1 MATDDQAVLYRQDDH
16 VVTLTLNLPELR
28 NPVSEQ
34 SVIEGLVAAME
45 RMNADKSV
53 RAAILTGAGSAFSSG
68 GNLKAMAAPGG
79 NADAPPIENRLW
91 YVDGIQR
98 IPLAFERLEVPI
110 VAAVNGPAIGA
121 GCDVACMC
129 DIRVA
134 GKSATF
140 AESFVKVGLIPGD
153 GGVWLLPRA
162 IGQSR
167 ARELAFTGDAI
178 SSDTALEWGLVSYV
192 VDDDQLM
199 DKARSIAQ
207 RIAANP
213 PAAVRMTKKLMTAG
227 QDMTLDRV
235 LDMSAAMQP
244 LAHAT
249 RDHREALDAFVA
261 KRKPNFT
268 GN

>member
-1 MATDDQAVLYRQDDH
+1 MATDDKAVLYHQDDH
-16 VVTLTLNLPELR
+16 VVTITLNLPDLR
-28 NPVSEQ
+28 NPVSES
-34 SVIEGLVAAME
+34 SVIEGLIAAID

-79 NADAPPIENRLW
+79 NADAPPVENRLW

-110 VAAVNGPAIGA
+110 IAAVNGPAIGA

-134 GKSATF
+134 GKSAKF

-153 GGVWLLPRA
+153 GGAWLLPRA

-167 ARELAFTGDAI
+167 ARELAFTGDVI
-178 SSDTALEWGLVSYV
+178 SAETALEWGLVSYMV
-192 VDDDQLM
+192 EDDELM
-199 DKARSIAQ
+199 DKARSIAR

-235 LDMSAAMQP
+235 LDFSAAMQP

-249 RDHREALDAFVA
+249 RDHREALDAFVE

-268 GN
+268 GD